1 MTDLKMP
8 PAGKGVVAREVVAR
22 LADFAGEVDGLKGA
36 FTDPIDLAALRQAVT
51 LIHDVAIAHD
61 EAGDYGVY
69 ARDDEPDGAGD
80 PDDAGREGLEGADDA
95 GWNWHVDLEVAE
107 FEADEDYASTHGIA
121 PGPYVRLTVSDTGA
135 GMPADVAEPAG
146 HLPSLVHRVHPV
158 PGPGIRASSPTRP
171 G

>member
-8 PAGKGVVAREVVAR
+8 PAGKAVVAREVVAR

-51 LIHDVAIAHD
+51 LMHDVAIAHD

-69 ARDDEPDGAGD
+69 ARDDEPEEANGD

-107 FEADEDYASTHGIA
+107 FEAGQEVTS
-121 PGPYVRLTVSDTGA
+121 
-135 GMPADVAEPAG
+135 
-146 HLPSLVHRVHPV
+146 
-158 PGPGIRASSPTRP
+158 
-171 G
+171 